1 MSPVCTR
8 DKPAPTGGQGWAIS
22 HKEQGWGSNL
32 MWAAHYLSGMAKA
45 LMDDAAEGL
54 EVNGS

>member
-1 MSPVCTR
+1 M
-8 DKPAPTGGQGWAIS
+8 
-22 HKEQGWGSNL
+22 

-54 EVNGS
+54 KVNGS